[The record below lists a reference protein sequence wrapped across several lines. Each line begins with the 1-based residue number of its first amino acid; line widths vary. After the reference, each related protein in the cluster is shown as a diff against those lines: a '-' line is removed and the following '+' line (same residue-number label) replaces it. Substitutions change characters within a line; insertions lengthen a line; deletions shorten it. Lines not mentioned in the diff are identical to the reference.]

1 MAIIT
6 WTHSSFHHA
15 LTERC
20 GAVSLIVD
28 MLTVSSRTRALDIA
42 HLALELEQAHGIVDQ
57 QLLLDCGLC
66 RAADIAPKLAT
77 PSRNFRLSMSLCSK
91 NPTGISCGWLI

>member
-42 HLALELEQAHGIVDQ
+42 HLALEREQAHGIVDQ
-57 QLLLDCGLC
+57 QLLLDCGL
-66 RAADIAPKLAT
+66 
-77 PSRNFRLSMSLCSK
+77 PSRRYRTEACDALEKLPSK
-91 NPTGISCGWLI
+91 HVAMLQESDGN

>member
-28 MLTVSSRTRALDIA
+28 MLTVGSRTRALDIA
-42 HLALELEQAHGIVDQ
+42 WPALELEQA
-57 QLLLDCGLC
+57 CGALEKLPSKHVAMLQESDSID
-66 RAADIAPKLAT
+66 RELAAD
-77 PSRNFRLSMSLCSK
+77 
-91 NPTGISCGWLI
+91 G